1 MEDLFR
7 SVWWLIFPLSWFVVG
22 GYRSWLS
29 YRANRDT
36 LDLIKTYA
44 QAGREPPPELLAKL
58 SKRWSDGDDNDH
70 DHDHDDLR
78 PRYRRRRERSWYQVV
93 LFAGLCAGFTYGAAT
108 DLYEAGPAFVIVAFV
123 MGALSLASLVS
134 VLLERGP
141 RV

>member
-7 SVWWLIFPLSWFVVG
+7 SFWWLIFPLSWFVVG
-22 GYRSWLS
+22 GYQSWLS

-44 QAGREPPPELLAKL
+44 EAGREPPPELLAKL
-58 SKRWSDGDDNDH
+58 SKRWNDGDDRDH
-70 DHDHDDLR
+70 DPDEIR

-93 LFAGLCAGFTYGAAT
+93 LFAGLCAGFTYGAVT

-134 VLLERGP
+134 VLLDRGP
-141 RV
+141 RI